1 VRRFWL
7 GRAAR
12 HARRA
17 LPSVAA
23 VAWAFPML
31 VLVATS
37 LHRPRD
43 LATRGWWAAPLSWD
57 SYRQAFESDT
67 LGRSLLFTLIL
78 AGGVTVLVVGLAMLA
93 AYSVAWLSGPIAPAV
108 GLALLAAM
116 VVPVQV
122 IAGPV
127 NEVLGVV
134 RLGGSSAGLALVH
147 LAFGLPF
154 AVLLLRNALADMPG
168 AQVRRA
174 RLTGRREWYMVW
186 RMFRSILPAVVAV
199 AVLAFVQVWNDLALG
214 LLFSGPDG
222 TPLGLLFYGQARQ
235 FVSNGGQLAAVSTL
249 VSLLPVL
256 LVILARRQIIAG
268 LVSGALR

>member
-1 VRRFWL
+1 
-7 GRAAR
+7 
-12 HARRA
+12 
-17 LPSVAA
+17 
-23 VAWAFPML
+23 
-31 VLVATS
+31 
-37 LHRPRD
+37 
-43 LATRGWWAAPLSWD
+43 
-57 SYRQAFESDT
+57 
-67 LGRSLLFTLIL
+67 
-78 AGGVTVLVVGLAMLA
+78 
-93 AYSVAWLSGPIAPAV
+93 VAWLSGPIAQAV

-134 RLGGSSAGLALVH
+134 RLGGSASGLALVH

-154 AVLLLRNALADMPG
+154 AVLLLRNALADVSAPPG
-168 AQVRRA
+168 APGPADRPARVGRGVADGPAHPARRRRGSRPGVRP
-174 RLTGRREWYMVW
+174 GV
-186 RMFRSILPAVVAV
+186 
-199 AVLAFVQVWNDLALG
+199 DLALG

-222 TPLGLLFYGQARQ
+222 TPFGPLFYAQTRQ
-235 FVSNGGQLAAVSTL
+235 FVSNSGQLAAGSTL